1 VYFVSFQTLCVAV
14 SVLTLTAISIE
25 RWYAICH
32 PLRFHS
38 TVGRAR
44 LTIVLIWAVSACAA
58 LPEFI
63 FSEEVKW
70 RPNTILFSSC
80 YPALMNPDHMVL
92 FNTILFSSCYPALMN
107 PDHMVLFQCVLM
119 VAFYF
124 LPISLMAFTYTHIA
138 IVLMNGHIPGEP
150 RTFLL
155 NYYIIIIVSNV
166 YFTKNVIRHDRE
178 MKKRI
183 V

>member
-1 VYFVSFQTLCVAV
+1 MYFVSFQTLCVAV

-92 FNTILFSSCYPALMN
+92 F
-107 PDHMVLFQCVLM
+107 QCVLM

-155 NYYIIIIVSNV
+155 NYYIIIIIVSNV
-166 YFTKNVIRHDRE
+166 NFTKNVIRH
-178 MKKRI
+178 

>member
-1 VYFVSFQTLCVAV
+1 MYFVSFQTLCVAV

-92 FNTILFSSCYPALMN
+92 F
-107 PDHMVLFQCVLM
+107 QCVLM

-155 NYYIIIIVSNV
+155 NYYIIIVSNV
-166 YFTKNVIRHDRE
+166 NFTKNVIRH
-178 MKKRI
+178 

>member
-1 VYFVSFQTLCVAV
+1 MYFVSFQTLCVAV

-92 FNTILFSSCYPALMN
+92 F
-107 PDHMVLFQCVLM
+107 QCVLM

-155 NYYIIIIVSNV
+155 NYYIIIVIVSNV
-166 YFTKNVIRHDRE
+166 NFTKNVIRH
-178 MKKRI
+178 

>member
-1 VYFVSFQTLCVAV
+1 MYFVSFQTLCVAV

-92 FNTILFSSCYPALMN
+92 F
-107 PDHMVLFQCVLM
+107 QCVLM